1 MFEFSF
7 SSHLWIYHDFLVAA
21 VSEALAS
28 QTVLKSLDLRL
39 DGQLISF
46 SANFLEKCLIENS
59 SLNHLRVYFQ
69 GDSFANWQ
77 SVVENL
83 RLTKTSAIS
92 CSIYQDT
99 WNNIV
104 DNHFRLG
111 LNRQD

>member
-1 MFEFSF
+1 M
-7 SSHLWIYHDFLVAA
+7 WIYHDFLVVT

-39 DGQLISF
+39 DGQLITF
-46 SANFLEKCLIENS
+46 SAIFLEKCLIENS

-92 CSIYQDT
+92 CSIYPDT

-104 DNHFRLG
+104 DNHFGLG